1 MTMTITRK
9 CTLNRAMQLCVAFSL
24 ALPLAAQQSE
34 VVTLEEAVNMAL
46 EQGRDVR
53 DARLALEVAREQVSE
68 QWAALLPKIDLSA
81 SYGRNLKVAQ
91 GFLPAIIFDPN
102 ASPSDLVAVRFGSDN
117 SWNSAINV
125 EQKLFAPGVFVG
137 LGAANRFENLQ
148 SETVRGRRQAVV
160 TRTRIGFYNLLLA
173 QEQRRLTENSV
184 RRVRESLD
192 ETRAL
197 NAAGLAA
204 DFDVLRLEVELANLE
219 PNLMRAR
226 NAIRDAKRQLAI
238 EMNVKDLEGIAVA
251 GRLADLNLDD
261 PTSNDMPNQGILAFS
276 GLIRPETKAV
286 EELFGGAQESR
297 SDLRQL
303 ELTEQLRRTELR
315 FEQVQYLPEIT
326 LFGSWTVLAQQDGKP
341 NFFGS
346 SSQQRTFGATAGVR
360 VSFPIFQGFSRDARI
375 DQKRATLRQA
385 ETQSRLALS
394 QAEGEVKA
402 LRDQV
407 EEARLRARGQ
417 QFAVTQAHRG
427 FEIASAQYREGL
439 GSQLELTDA
448 EVALRQSEF
457 NYAQAVYDYLVGRA
471 QLDLALGRV
480 PLVDEWVAGQ

>member
-1 MTMTITRK
+1 
-9 CTLNRAMQLCVAFSL
+9 VL
-24 ALPLAAQQSE
+24 ALTLASPLGAQQTE
-34 VVTLEEAVNMAL
+34 VVTLEEAVSMAL

-68 QWAALLPKIDLSA
+68 QWAQLLPQIDLSA
-81 SYGRNLKVAQ
+81 SYTRNLKVAKT
-91 GFLPAIIFDPN
+91 FLPAFIFDPD
-102 ASPSDLVAVRFGSDN
+102 ADPTDLVAVRFGSDN
-117 SWNSAINV
+117 AWNSAVNI

-137 LGAANRFENLQ
+137 LGAASRFQSLQ
-148 SETVRGRRQAVV
+148 VETVRGRRQAVV
-160 TRTRIGFYNLLLA
+160 TRTRIGFYSLLLA
-173 QEQRRLTENSV
+173 QEQSRLTENSV

-197 NAAGLAA
+197 NEAGLSS

-226 NAIRDAKRQLAI
+226 NATRDAKRQLAI
-238 EMNVKDLEGIAVA
+238 EMNVGDLDGMVVA
-251 GRLADLNLDD
+251 GTLAELNLDD
-261 PTSNDMPNQGILAFS
+261 PSSNNSANQGILAFS
-276 GLIRPETKAV
+276 GLIRPET
-286 EELFGGAQESR
+286 EDIEGLFGGAQESR

-315 FEQVQYLPEIT
+315 FEQVQYLPEVT
-326 LFGSWTVLAQQDGKP
+326 LFGSWSVQAQENGGLD
-341 NFFGS
+341 FFGES
-346 SSQQRTFGATAGVR
+346 AFQRAYGATAGVR
-360 VSFPIFQGFSRDARI
+360 VSVPIFSGFSKDARI
-375 DQKRATLRQA
+375 DQKRASLRQA

-394 QAEGEVKA
+394 QAEGEVKG

-417 QFAVTQAHRG
+417 QFAVRQANRG

-439 GSQLELTDA
+439 SSQLELTDA

-480 PLVDEWVAGQ
+480 PLVDDGQVGQ